1 MKILMLVP
9 FLPINQMSGGQTRWY
24 HLIKFLSKKH
34 KITVMSLIRGD
45 REKEMAHLPEIKKY
59 CEKVM
64 VFDRPKSPWTLRNLF
79 ITLVSFN
86 PLVVIRN
93 FSLEERKAIKKELLE
108 NDYDL
113 IHAETFY
120 VMPHIP
126 KTKVPIVL
134 VEPTIEFSVYKHYVD
149 TEIPFIFKPIYLFD
163 VIKLKFW
170 EKVYWR
176 RAKRLFAVSEEDRE
190 IMEEEI
196 PGKDVGI
203 IPNGVDV
210 SYFEA
215 KKIERK
221 SPPRVLYH
229 GDYKWMQ
236 NVEAVN
242 ILIKEIWPTV
252 KERVKGV
259 KLWISGRSVPKQIFE
274 LAKKDKDIEIS
285 ESLMDNRDAFKAAA
299 VLVTPIMS
307 PGGTRLKVLE
317 AMASDLPVVST
328 PIGVAGLGVTKGK
341 HALVSSKVSEL
352 ANMTIR
358 VLKDKDLAADLAKEG
373 KEFVANNFDWQSIVR
388 KLEEVYGKL
397 SEERNYE
404 NID

>member
-1 MKILMLVP
+1 MLVP
-9 FLPINQMSGGQTRWY
+9 FLPIDQMSGGQTRWY

-34 KITVMSLIRGD
+34 DITVMSLIRGD
-45 REKEMAHLPEIKKY
+45 REKEIAYLPQIKKY
-59 CEKVM
+59 CEKVL

-79 ITLVSFN
+79 LTLVSMN

-93 FSLEERKAIKKELLE
+93 FSLEERNAIKKELE
-108 NDYDL
+108 NNHYDI

-134 VEPTIEFSVYKHYVD
+134 VDPTIEFSVYQHYIDNEV
-149 TEIPFIFKPIYLFD
+149 PFIFKPIYLFD

-170 EKVYWR
+170 EKYYWKKANR
-176 RAKRLFAVSEEDRE
+176 VFAVSVEDKE
-190 IMEEEI
+190 IMENEI
-196 PGKDVGI
+196 ANVKVGI

-210 SYFEA
+210 SYFEE
-215 KKIERK
+215 KKVTRQK
-221 SPPRVLYH
+221 PPRILYH

-242 ILIKEIWPTV
+242 ILIKDVWPII
-252 KERVKGV
+252 KKRISNV
-259 KLWISGRSVPKQIFE
+259 KLWITGRSVPNEIIE

-285 ESLMDNRDAFKAAA
+285 ESPKDNRDVFKTAS

-328 PIGVAGLGVTKGK
+328 PVGVAGLNIVSGK
-341 HALVSSKVSEL
+341 HALVSNSVIEM
-352 ANMTIR
+352 AEMTVKI
-358 VLKDKDLAADLAKEG
+358 LENEKLAKEIAING
-373 KEFVANNFDWQSIVR
+373 KKFVAENFDWKTIVD
-388 KLEEVYGKL
+388 KLNDVYDEAKANNNN
-397 SEERNYE
+397 S
-404 NID
+404 

>member
-9 FLPINQMSGGQTRWY
+9 FLPIDQMSGGQTRWY
-24 HLIKFLSKKH
+24 HLLKFLSKKH

-45 REKEMAHLPEIKKY
+45 REKELEYLPQIKKY
-59 CEKVM
+59 CEKVL

-79 ITLVSFN
+79 LTLVSMN

-93 FSLEERKAIKKELLE
+93 FSLEERTAIKKELE
-108 NDYDL
+108 NNQYDI

-126 KTKVPIVL
+126 KTEVPIVL
-134 VEPTIEFSVYKHYVD
+134 VDPTIEFSVYQHYIDNEVR
-149 TEIPFIFKPIYLFD
+149 FLLKPIYLFD

-170 EKVYWR
+170 EKYYWEKANR
-176 RAKRLFAVSEEDRE
+176 VFAVSEEDKI
-190 IMEEEI
+190 IMENEL
-196 PGKDVGI
+196 PNVKVGI

-210 SYFEA
+210 KYFE
-215 KKIERK
+215 ERK
-221 SPPRVLYH
+221 VARKYPPRILYH

-242 ILIKEIWPTV
+242 ILIKEIWPLIRKQT
-252 KERVKGV
+252 KNV
-259 KLWISGRSVPKQIFE
+259 KLWISGRSIPQEIIE
-274 LAKKDKDIEIS
+274 LAKKDKEIKIS
-285 ESLMDNRDAFKAAA
+285 ESPKDNREVFKTAS

-328 PIGVAGLGVTKGK
+328 PVGVAGLNIEYGK
-341 HALVSSKVSEL
+341 HALVASDVDEMAK
-352 ANMTIR
+352 MTVKI
-358 VLKDKDLAADLAKEG
+358 LQNKNFAKEIATNG
-373 KEFVANNFDWQSIVR
+373 KKFVAENFDWKTIVD
-388 KLEEVYGKL
+388 KLNDVYDEAKANNHN
-397 SEERNYE
+397 S
-404 NID
+404 

>member
-1 MKILMLVP
+1 MRILMLVP
-9 FLPINQMSGGQTRWY
+9 FLPIDQMSGGQTRWY

-45 REKEMAHLPEIKKY
+45 REKELTYLPQIKKY
-59 CEKVM
+59 CEKVLI
-64 VFDRPKSPWTLRNLF
+64 FNRPKSPWTVRNLF
-79 ITLVSFN
+79 LTFISMN

-93 FSLEERKAIKKELLE
+93 FSLEERNAIKKELQD
-108 NDYDL
+108 NHYDM

-134 VEPTIEFSVYKHYVD
+134 VDPTIEFSVYQHYIDNEVS
-149 TEIPFIFKPIYLFD
+149 FFLKPIYIFD

-170 EKVYWR
+170 EKYYWR
-176 RAKRLFAVSEEDRE
+176 KANKVFAVSEEDKE
-190 IMEEEI
+190 IMENEL
-196 PGKDVGI
+196 PNVKVGI

-210 SYFEA
+210 SYFED
-215 KKIERK
+215 KKILRK
-221 SPPRVLYH
+221 VPPRVLYH

-242 ILIKEIWPTV
+242 ILIKEVWPLIKKQT
-252 KERVKGV
+252 KNV
-259 KLWISGRSVPKQIFE
+259 KLWISGRSIPQEVME
-274 LAKKDKDIEIS
+274 LAKQDKDIEIS
-285 ESLMDNRDAFKAAA
+285 ESPIDNRDVFKTAS

-328 PIGVAGLGVTKGK
+328 SVGVAGLNIISGK
-341 HALVSSKVSEL
+341 HALVSNSIKEM
-352 ANMTIR
+352 ADMTIK
-358 VLKDKDLAADLAKEG
+358 VLNDKELAKEIATAG
-373 KEFVANNFDWQSIVR
+373 KKFVAENFDWKTIVD
-388 KLEEVYGKL
+388 KLNDVYDEAKINNNN
-397 SEERNYE
+397 S
-404 NID
+404 